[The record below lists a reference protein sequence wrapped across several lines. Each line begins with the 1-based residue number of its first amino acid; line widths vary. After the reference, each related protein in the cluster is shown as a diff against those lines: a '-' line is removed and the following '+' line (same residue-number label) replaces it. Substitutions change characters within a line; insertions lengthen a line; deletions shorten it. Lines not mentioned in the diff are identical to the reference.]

1 MEAFLI
7 STVQDPKVYVN
18 DDFVT
23 LSQEIK
29 ALGYDLEWMKE
40 VTKPNSPILKDSA
53 AYCTLQD
60 LRDGINSAS
69 FVAIDSRLKDNDEF
83 LYDLS
88 LGILAAKRPEYG
100 TYIIGPDNSDQKLID
115 DSLHQVASK
124 FKKIIIDG
132 MGNLSYS
139 TDSSDSVGTNLET
152 ALGLGFEAIE
162 ISASV
167 SQSNFNFAVLLGYAY
182 ATSADISYNPATA
195 SALIRVIIK

>member
-7 STVQDPKVYVN
+7 STMQNPKVYIN

-29 ALGYDLEWMKE
+29 ALGYYLEWRKE
-40 VTKPNSPILKDSA
+40 ITQPNSPILKDSA
-53 AYCTLQD
+53 AYRTLQD
-60 LRDGINSAS
+60 LRDGINSAN

-115 DSLHQVASK
+115 DSLHQVFSRSRK
-124 FKKIIIDG
+124 LIIDG

-139 TDSSDSVGTNLET
+139 TDSSDSVETNLET
-152 ALGLGFEAIE
+152 ALGLGFETIE
-162 ISASV
+162 IDASV
-167 SQSNFNFAVLLGYAY
+167 DQSNFNFAVLLGYAY
-182 ATSADISYNPATA
+182 AIHADISYNPATA